1 MRASAA
7 ARNHTAIQEAQRTG
21 YIILIMYATCLFC
34 TSRLGTNEIIEAFP
48 IGRRLAFDAARG
60 RLWVVC
66 LRCERWNLT
75 PLEERWEAVEDCERH
90 FSAARKRVTSENIGI
105 ARMNDGLDLVRIG
118 DPLRREFAAWRY
130 GDQFGRRRKRAIAGS
145 AAVVVATG
153 AAIAGSVAIGALSVG
168 GYWLFDVGNRIARA
182 MRDRRVIARIPTDEG
197 KILTV
202 LGQHVREARIST
214 DIVGT
219 DGWKLELVHV
229 EGGYTMRGIHALH
242 ATGLIMPKLNGRG
255 ATQFGIERAIKRLEA
270 FDDPVQYM
278 RSAAAFSSH
287 ASRPGDSLTKLPTDI
302 RLAME
307 MAANE
312 ENERCALEGEMALL
326 EMAWEEAEEI
336 AQIAD
341 NLTLSQDVVRQ
352 LEELQRARAERESG
366 A

>member
-1 MRASAA
+1 MLY
-7 ARNHTAIQEAQRTG
+7 HT
-21 YIILIMYATCLFC
+21 IMYATCLFC

-48 IGRRLAFDAARG
+48 IGRRLAFDAAKG

-66 LRCERWNLT
+66 HHCERWNLT
-75 PLEERWEAVEDCERH
+75 PLEERWDAVEDCERH
-90 FSAARKRVTSENIGI
+90 FRAARKRVTSENIGM

-130 GDQFGRRRKRAIAGS
+130 GDQFGRRRKRAIAGG
-145 AAVVVATG
+145 AVVAVAAG
-153 AAIAGSVAIGALSVG
+153 AAIAGGVAVGALSVG
-168 GYWLFDVGNRIARA
+168 GYWVFDIGNRVAKA
-182 MRDRRVIARIPTDEG
+182 VRDRRVIARIPTDEG
-197 KILTV
+197 KTLTV
-202 LGQHVREARIST
+202 LGRHAREARIST
-214 DIVGT
+214 DIEGT

-255 ATQFGIERAIKRLEA
+255 ATQLGIKRAIERLEA

-341 NLTLSQDVVRQ
+341 NLTLSRDVVQQ

>member
-1 MRASAA
+1 
-7 ARNHTAIQEAQRTG
+7 
-21 YIILIMYATCLFC
+21 MYATCLFC
-34 TSRLGTNEIIEAFP
+34 ASRLGTNEIIEAFP
-48 IGRRLAFDAARG
+48 IGRRLAFDAVRG

-66 LRCERWNLT
+66 HRCERWNLT
-75 PLEERWEAVEDCERH
+75 PLEERWEAVEDCERQ
-90 FSAARKRVTSENIGI
+90 FRDARKRVTSENIGM

-118 DPLRREFAAWRY
+118 HPLRREFAAWRY
-130 GDQFGRRRKRAIAGS
+130 GDQFGRRRKRAIAGG
-145 AAVVVATG
+145 AVVAVAAG
-153 AAIAGSVAIGALSVG
+153 AAIAGSVAIGGLSVG
-168 GYWLFDVGNRIARA
+168 GYWVFDIGNRIAKA
-182 MRDRRVIARIPTDEG
+182 VRDRRVIARIPTDEG

-202 LGQHVREARIST
+202 LGQHAREARIST
-214 DIVGT
+214 DITGT

-242 ATGLIMPKLNGRG
+242 ATSLIMPKLNGRG
-255 ATQFGIERAIKRLEA
+255 ATQLGIERAIKRLEA

-278 RSAAAFSSH
+278 RSAAAFSSQ

-341 NLTLSQDVVRQ
+341 NLTLSRDVVRQ
-352 LEELQRARAERESG
+352 LEELQRARAKRESTT
-366 A
+366 